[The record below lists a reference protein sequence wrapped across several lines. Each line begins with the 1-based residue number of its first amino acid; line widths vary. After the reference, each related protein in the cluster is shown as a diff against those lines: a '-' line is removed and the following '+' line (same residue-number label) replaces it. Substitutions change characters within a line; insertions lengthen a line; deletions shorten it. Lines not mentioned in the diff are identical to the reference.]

1 MSVVTYFVET
11 AGNYLDSAAETQFGS
26 VAATVG
32 TLIVISSTLL
42 VILVFINMAF
52 QYRSMDGRTA
62 FWLALKITLV
72 GIFATNWVQFNS
84 FSSAALNG
92 ICQTSCP
99 LISCGV
105 SDFRGAVFVFGVE
118 PDWSSRLPVS
128 GFA

>member
-52 QYRSMDGRTA
+52 QYRSMDGCA
-62 FWLALKITLV
+62 FRAHPP
-72 GIFATNWVQFNS
+72 GDS
-84 FSSAALNG
+84 D
-92 ICQTSCP
+92 
-99 LISCGV
+99 LI
-105 SDFRGAVFVFGVE
+105 R
-118 PDWSSRLPVS
+118 PPVPI
-128 GFA
+128 